1 MASNPHCLSTV
12 QISTNVLGS
21 ICAMLIQSVLT
32 LMAAT
37 CVSVGQDMREM
48 DTTVQV
54 SITFTTQV
62 RDLASF
68 L

>member
-1 MASNPHCLSTV
+1 M
-12 QISTNVLGS
+12 NVLGS

-54 SITFTTQV
+54 IIIVNILIYLVHFYH
-62 RDLASF
+62 
-68 L
+68 